1 MTHRIYISRARRG
14 LGYPEARRLILRA
27 AAAALE
33 QEGIKLPCEISVL
46 LTDEEGMR
54 TLNREQRGV
63 DEPTDVLSFPLN
75 VLEPEKFDPEA
86 CERDPATGYLLL
98 GDMAVDPARCA
109 GQAAEYGHS
118 FGRELMYLTVHSIL
132 HLLGYDHVDEGAE
145 KRRMRMHEDAVMAR
159 LEAL

>member
-1 MTHRIYISRARRG
+1 MRHRIYVTRARRG

-33 QEGIKLPCEISVL
+33 QEGIKQPCELSVL

-54 TLNREQRGV
+54 ALNREQRGV

-75 VLEPEKFDPEA
+75 HLVPEKFDPEA
-86 CERDPATGYLLL
+86 CERDPGTGFILL

-109 GQAAEYGHS
+109 RQAAEYGHS
-118 FGRELMYLTVHSIL
+118 FGRELMYLTVHSVL
-132 HLLGYDHVDEGAE
+132 HLLGYDHEDEGAG
-145 KRRMRMHEDAVMAR
+145 KRRMRLREDAVLAR